1 MSNEVIDNIFKR
13 RSVRRYNDR
22 EVEREKI
29 DWLLKAAMAAPTA
42 CNNQSWE
49 FLVVTDRTLLAKLRQ
64 NLEYGPYD
72 APAAII
78 PCHNPG
84 LVRNPRCEPFWE
96 QDLSAATENM
106 LIAAVSLG
114 LGTVWLGVYPK
125 KDIVAFVRKVFKI
138 PEEVIPMAIILTGY
152 PAESKQPRT
161 QYKEERIHWQYY
173 QVPDKDETNATI

>member
-72 APAAII
+72 APVAII
-78 PCHNPG
+78 PCHNPK

-96 QDLSAATENM
+96 QDLSAAIENI
-106 LIAAVSLG
+106 LLAAVSMG

-125 KDIVAFVRKVFKI
+125 KDIVAFVRRLFKM
-138 PEEVIPMAIILTGY
+138 PEDLVPIAVILTGY

-161 QYKEERIHWQYY
+161 QYKEERIHWQLY
-173 QVPDKDETNATI
+173 QDSKKDETNSTI